1 MEGDMTVK
9 ELVLMTVVAVVI
21 TWFLIKIIVW
31 EADRRV

>member
-9 ELVLMTVVAVVI
+9 EIVLMTVVAVVI
-21 TWFLIKIIVW
+21 TWFLIRLIAW